1 MNKMKTKLTPLF
13 FIGPAVLLLMIFSF
27 LPIIIAFS
35 ISFTDMNLAGL
46 ANWSNIEFVGI
57 KNFINLFKDDVFLQS
72 IGNTFIYVIIGV
84 PLAVA
89 SSFIVA
95 FFLNLIGS
103 WLSSTFRVIYYM
115 PSITN
120 IVAIAVVWGF
130 LYNQEYGLFNFI
142 LNSVNLSSIPWLEDP
157 FIAKLSLI
165 LLAVWKSNGVSMLIF
180 LAALQSIPRTYY
192 EAAEID
198 GANRWQK
205 LTKITLPSM
214 SFATFFVTVTTLI
227 GWLQFFEEP
236 FVMTEGGPLNGTNSI
251 ALFIYQE
258 GFQYSEFG
266 YGAAASFVL
275 FVIVIAATLIQFK
288 LRKSDET
295 M

>member
-1 MNKMKTKLTPLF
+1 MNHMKTKWTPFL
-13 FIGPAVLLLMIFSF
+13 FIGPAVLLLMVFAF
-27 LPIIIAFS
+27 LPIIIALG

-46 ANWSNIEFVGI
+46 ADWSSISFAGLSNYVE
-57 KNFINLFKDDVFLQS
+57 LFKDPVFIQS
-72 IGNTFIYVIIGV
+72 LGNTFIYVMIGV
-84 PLAVA
+84 PLAVG
-89 SSFIVA
+89 SSFIIA
-95 FFLNLIGS
+95 LFLQLLSS

-120 IVAIAVVWGF
+120 IVAVAVVWGF
-130 LYNQEYGLFNFI
+130 LYNQQYGLFNFV
-142 LNSVNLSSIPWLEDP
+142 LNTLHIDPVPWLEDP

-192 EAAEID
+192 EAADID
-198 GANRWQK
+198 GANRWHK
-205 LTKITLPSM
+205 LIHITLPSM

-275 FVIVIAATLIQFK
+275 FAIVIIATLVQFK
-288 LRKSDET
+288 FRKDQT
-295 M
+295 V

>member
-1 MNKMKTKLTPLF
+1 MNKMKTKLTPMF
-13 FIGPAVLLLMIFSF
+13 FIGPAVLLLMLFAF

-46 ANWSNIEFVGI
+46 ANWSNIEFIGLE
-57 KNFINLFKDDVFLQS
+57 NFINLFGDKVFLQS

-84 PLAVA
+84 PLAVG
-89 SSFIVA
+89 SSFIIA

-103 WLSSTFRVIYYM
+103 WLASTFRVIYYM

-120 IVAIAVVWGF
+120 IVAVAVVWGF

-142 LNSVNLSSIPWLEDP
+142 LNSLNLASVPWLEDP

-192 EAAEID
+192 EAADID

-205 LTKITLPSM
+205 LIYITLPSM

-275 FVIVIAATLIQFK
+275 FVIVIAATLVQFK
-288 LRKSDET
+288 FRKSDQT

>member
-1 MNKMKTKLTPLF
+1 MNTHKSKLTPYLF
-13 FIGPAVLLLMIFSF
+13 IAPAIILLAIFTF
-27 LPIIIAFS
+27 LPIIIALG
-35 ISFTDMNLAGL
+35 ISFTDMGLVGL
-46 ANWSNIEFVGI
+46 ANWDTV
-57 KNFINLFKDDVFLQS
+57 NFIGLDNFIRLFQDDVF
-72 IGNTFIYVIIGV
+72 IKAMINTLFYVVIGV
-84 PLAVA
+84 PLAVL
-89 SSFIVA
+89 SSFVIA
-95 FFLNLIGS
+95 LA
-103 WLSSTFRVIYYM
+103 LSNVSNWMSNTFRVVYYM

-130 LYNQEYGLFNFI
+130 LYNQEYGLFNY
-142 LNSVNLSSIPWLEDP
+142 LLSTVDINAVPWLNDP
-157 FIAKLSLI
+157 FIAKISLI
-165 LLAVWKSNGVSMLIF
+165 ILAVWKSNGVSMLIF
-180 LAALQSIPRTYY
+180 LAAIQSIPKTYY

-198 GANRWQK
+198 GANWWHK

-214 SFATFFVTVTTLI
+214 RFATFFVVVTTLI

-236 FVMTEGGPLNGTNSI
+236 FVMTNGGPLDGTVSI

-275 FVIVIAATLIQFK
+275 FIIVILATLLQFK
-288 LRKSDET
+288 LRKKED